1 MVTPMKREI
10 HTALG
15 AHIEALYSSHGNLD
29 CFVPVRGPV
38 QDETKMSDPDE
49 AEAQRMIEAGKHRK

>member
-1 MVTPMKREI
+1 MKPKI

-15 AHIEALYSSHGNLD
+15 DHIEALYSNGNLD

-38 QDETKMSDPDE
+38 QDESKVSDPDE
-49 AEAQRMIEAGKHRK
+49 AEVQRMIEAGKHRK